1 MWLAVRYRRLQALML
16 VALAALITGC
26 VVLTPLYYL
35 AMQQALTRLT
45 VAAAPS
51 SDTAI
56 QLRSFS
62 RFTGGVDAA
71 TFTPASLDELTT
83 LLPTSARS
91 WFLHPIEGASLLIT
105 RSDLTSKSPVGEL
118 LWRDAACAHV
128 VWTAGSCPKAS
139 GDIAI
144 SAADSKNFGLT
155 VGSVV
160 RVVEELQGNW
170 TRPLPTVT
178 LRVTGVYAQ
187 SSGDYWDG
195 RVLTGLSGFISS
207 QPPYRPSHDTWLT
220 AAPTFAGAA
229 APRWVDPI
237 NSVAFNLD
245 RAHADAGRVLL
256 LGPLAQSMADRTA
269 YRVDDNGN
277 SVNDPSFTLA
287 DVQTGLPAITATV
300 EEGHRQ
306 ALVTVPLLMIQL
318 GLLALF
324 VLGLVLGAAVEQRR
338 PEVALARLRGS
349 GRTGARRLV
358 LSELLPVV
366 LAGVPVGIAGAL
378 GLATL
383 ARHTVLEGAPFEL
396 GLGFW
401 VAIVAAILLLAAVT
415 WLTAAAGTRDELSA
429 QLRSVPT
436 RVGGWAL
443 GAADAVVV
451 AGSVTALIAFLTG
464 GLKGPFA
471 LAAPALLAL
480 IVGLLLAHLIVPGST
495 WFGRRAM
502 ARGRYAAALAMLATA
517 RRPATRR
524 IVTVIAVASSLL
536 VFSTYAI
543 SVGSRNRQVASQRDV
558 GSAMVADLSGS
569 DVVPVQRALATV
581 ADGHETPVVRM
592 TAAGHSFRTTLAVV
606 PADFARIAFP
616 PESAAAPVPWST
628 LATATGRRLSLTG
641 QKVSMA
647 VSVEGFT
654 GTREGAFLQLEV
666 IDSNGHQSSVDLGLI
681 PSAGRRTATAAV
693 PCAAGCTVEGLTV
706 RAFVGVK
713 YSGRVV
719 LSQVQVAG
727 GSTDL
732 PGEVADWRPGG
743 AKLDT
748 VEAVAGGPA
757 SLTLQMA
764 NSGIGELGMTSSW
777 FPVTLPALVAGPGGD
792 PATRD
797 VNGNGLNGD
806 DRALVNVGSLP
817 RAPGVDGAA
826 AVVDLD
832 LLTHWGTR
840 TTKTTRIQVW
850 FDSEDAARLDR
861 VRAALDRNGVQVV
874 AVRRVSEVRQAYD
887 SSVPAWSLQLGVL
900 VAFAG
905 LVIAALVLVLLA
917 ASTFRRRSRDLAC
930 LRMSGVPRRG
940 LERVAIG
947 EQLPIVLLAVVAGSA
962 CGYLGAVFAL
972 PIVPL
977 FALARPA
984 STLDLSTPWLPV
996 LVVVATQL
1004 VVLGLV
1010 AWLCGSTVASRSRL
1024 SRVREAS

>member
-1 MWLAVRYRRLQALML
+1 MWLAVRYRRLQAVML
-16 VALAALITGC
+16 VTLAALITGC

-45 VAAAPS
+45 VAAASS

-56 QLRSFS
+56 TLRSFS
-62 RFTGGVDAA
+62 RFTSGVDSAS
-71 TFTPASLDELTT
+71 FTPASREDLAK
-83 LLPTSARS
+83 LLQPNVRS
-91 WFLHPIEGASLLIT
+91 WFLPPIEGESLLVT
-105 RSDLTSKSPVGEL
+105 RADLTSKSPVGEL
-118 LWRDAACAHV
+118 LWRDSACAHV
-128 VWTAGSCPKAS
+128 VWTTGSCPKAN

-144 SAADSKNFGLT
+144 STADSKNFGLT

-160 RVVEELQGNW
+160 RVVEELTGNSAG
-170 TRPLPTVT
+170 RLPTVT
-178 LRVTGVYAQ
+178 LRVTGVYTQ
-187 SSGDYWDG
+187 SSGEYWDD
-195 RVLTGLSGFISS
+195 RVLTGLSGLISS
-207 QPPYRPSHDTWLT
+207 QAPYRPSHDTWLT
-220 AAPTFAGAA
+220 AAPTFVGAA

-237 NSVAFNLD
+237 NAVTFNLD
-245 RAHADAGRVLL
+245 RAHADADRVLR
-256 LGPLAQSMADRTA
+256 LGPIAQSMANRTA

-287 DVQTGLPAITATV
+287 DLQTGLPAITATV

-318 GLLALF
+318 GLLVLF

-366 LAGVPVGIAGAL
+366 LVGVPVGIAGAL
-378 GLATL
+378 GLAAL
-383 ARHTVLEGAPFEL
+383 ARHTVLAGAPFEL

-401 VAIVAAILLLAAVT
+401 VAIVAAVVLLAAVT
-415 WLTAAAGTRDELSA
+415 WLTAAAGTRDELAA

-443 GAADAVVV
+443 GVTDAVVV
-451 AGSVTALIAFLTG
+451 ASSVTVLIAFLTG

-495 WFGRRAM
+495 WLGRRAM

-558 GSAMVADLSGS
+558 GSAMVADVSGS

-606 PADFARIAFP
+606 PADFGRIAFP

-628 LATATGRRLSLTG
+628 LQKATGRRLALTG
-641 QKVSMA
+641 QRLSMV
-647 VSVEGFT
+647 VSVDRFS
-654 GTREGAFLQLEV
+654 GTREGAFLQLEL
-666 IDSNGHQSSVDLGLI
+666 IDSNGHQSSVDLGAI
-681 PSAGRRTATAAV
+681 PGAGSRVANAAV
-693 PCAAGCTVEGLTV
+693 SCAAGCTVEGLTV

-713 YSGRVV
+713 YSGHVV
-719 LSQVQVAG
+719 LSRVKVAG

-732 PGEVADWRPGG
+732 PGDVTDWRPGG
-743 AKLDT
+743 AKLDA
-748 VEAVAGGPA
+748 VAAVAGG
-757 SLTLQMA
+757 SGTLTLQLA
-764 NSGIGELGMTSSW
+764 NSGVGELGMTSSW

-806 DRALVNVGSLP
+806 DRALVNAGSLP

-826 AVVDLD
+826 AIVDLD

-840 TTKTTRIQVW
+840 TTKSTRIQVW
-850 FDSEDAARLDR
+850 FDSEDAARLAR
-861 VRAALDRNGVQVV
+861 VSAALQQNGVSVV
-874 AVRRVSEVRQAYD
+874 SVRRVSEVRQAYD

-905 LVIAALVLVLLA
+905 LVIAALALVLLA

-947 EQLPIVLLAVVAGSA
+947 EQLPIVLLAAVAGSA
-962 CGYLGAVFAL
+962 CGYLGAVVAL
-972 PIVPL
+972 PIVPI
-977 FALARPA
+977 FAVARPT

-996 LVVVATQL
+996 LVVVAIQL
-1004 VVLGLV
+1004 IVLGLV
-1010 AWLCGSTVASRSRL
+1010 AWLCGRPVASRSQL
-1024 SRVREAS
+1024 SRVREAL